1 MAFCQ
6 NTCQYTCQSVSESEG
21 LDMVEWATCVTRSI
35 CSRQHRDL
43 ISDSK
48 ERTASG
54 SQWGMGSQSEFH
66 QPKRKVWLDVMNVC
80 HRFFLPV
87 GLLLKPVEHVQ
98 HQCTPPIHCAC
109 IESVFRSPVNRKK
122 SKDRKGRPWNE
133 LCPICPYWSCFRRFI
148 VLRCSH
154 LSLC

>member
-6 NTCQYTCQSVSESEG
+6 NTCQYTCQSVSKSEG
-21 LDMVEWATCVTRSI
+21 VDMVEGATCVTRSI

-66 QPKRKVWLDVMNVC
+66 QSKRKVCLDVLNVC

-98 HQCTPPIHCAC
+98 QHVHPASIVCASNQYFVALRTAKKVETGSAGHGMNFVRFAPIGHAFAGLLC
-109 IESVFRSPVNRKK
+109 SVAR
-122 SKDRKGRPWNE
+122 
-133 LCPICPYWSCFRRFI
+133 I
-148 VLRCSH
+148 
-154 LSLC
+154 

>member
-6 NTCQYTCQSVSESEG
+6 NTCQYTCQSVSKSEG
-21 LDMVEWATCVTRSI
+21 VDMVEGATCVTRSI

-66 QPKRKVWLDVMNVC
+66 QSKRKVCLDVLNVC

-98 HQCTPPIHCAC
+98 QHVHPASIVCA
-109 IESVFRSPVNRKK
+109 SNQYFVALRTAKK
-122 SKDRKGRPWNE
+122 SRDRKRRPWNE